1 MLEQELKNIWQNSP
15 QKEIIKFEKSKLLI
29 DLNHNINK
37 FEKAIRNRNIRE
49 IGTALFLF
57 AIFSYYAYF
66 YTHPLAKIGAI
77 IISLACLFI
86 IYKLKQVQRLMKP
99 INLTFSMKEQ
109 LIETRIY
116 ITNEKNLLDNVLYW
130 YLLPLS
136 FGMIIFTMGLNMS
149 FKRLLI
155 SVPIFIVLNI
165 VIYIINK
172 LTVKKKFLPLIE
184 NINLS
189 IEEMEED

>member
-29 DLNHNINK
+29 DLNHNISK

-49 IGTALFLF
+49 IGSALFVF
-57 AIFSYYAYF
+57 AVFGYYAYL
-66 YTHPLAKIGAI
+66 YSHPLAKIGAI

-189 IEEMEED
+189 IKEMEED